1 MLYYLGIFVVA
12 ALFGFI
18 FGSRQY
24 LKRLA
29 AVLYQT
35 KAIPAEQVDKLVE
48 VIRTYNK
55 IQRQAR
61 KATREAY
68 KKSVVDS
75 QLEKMKKEVEK

>member
-1 MLYYLGIFVVA
+1 MLYYFAIFVVA
-12 ALFGFI
+12 SLLGFV
-18 FGSRQY
+18 FGSKQY

-35 KAIPAEQVDKLVE
+35 KAIPADQVDKLVE
-48 VIRTYNK
+48 IIRTYNK
-55 IQRQAR
+55 IQRQAK